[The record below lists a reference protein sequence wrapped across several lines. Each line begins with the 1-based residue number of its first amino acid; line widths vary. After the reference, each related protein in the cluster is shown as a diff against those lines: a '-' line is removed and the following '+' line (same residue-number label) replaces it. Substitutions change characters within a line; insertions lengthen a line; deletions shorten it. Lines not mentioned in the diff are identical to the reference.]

1 MKSFLSPDIKDV
13 CKRESPFEFSRHTTI
28 GCGGYA
34 KIAFY
39 PETLLQMQALHS
51 RFLELGVKYCI
62 VGNGSNLLP
71 PDGELRQ
78 VVICTKRMRAIRE
91 NDGLFVEAGVT
102 SGQLLRE
109 CIRLGKSGAEF
120 LTGIPCTLGGALFMN
135 AGVAGAYISQI
146 VESVT
151 VLREGNILELPVKV
165 CEYSYKSSLFM
176 RNDDVILGANL
187 RLYPA
192 AEEEIKSKMREYAAR
207 RTHLPR
213 GKSMGCIFK
222 NPENLSAGK
231 LIEGAGLKGLR
242 VGNAVVSEKHANF
255 ILNEGGATSQQVRT
269 LIGIVK
275 NAVYAQYRIKLQ
287 EEIRYLT

>member
-1 MKSFLSPDIKDV
+1 MKGFLSSEVKDV
-13 CKRESPFEFSRHTTI
+13 CERESPFEFSQHTTI
-28 GCGGYA
+28 ACGGYA
-34 KIAFY
+34 KTAYY
-39 PETLLQMQALHS
+39 PETLLQMQVLLMRLREIGA
-51 RFLELGVKYCI
+51 EYCV

-71 PDGELRQ
+71 PDGELRR
-78 VVICTKRMRAIRE
+78 VVVCSKRMRGIWKT
-91 NDGLFVEAGVT
+91 DGLFVEAGVT

-109 CIRLGKSGAEF
+109 CIRLGKSGGEF
-120 LTGIPCTLGGALFMN
+120 LTGIPCTVGGALFMN

-151 VLREGNILELPVKV
+151 VFREGNILELPVKI

-176 RNDDVILGANL
+176 RNNDVILGAKL
-187 RLYPA
+187 RLHSA
-192 AEEEIKSKMREYAAR
+192 TGEEIKAKMREYAAR

-213 GKSMGCIFK
+213 GKSMGCVFK
-222 NPENLSAGK
+222 NPENVSAGK

-255 ILNEGGATSQQVRT
+255 VLNEGGATSQQVRT